1 MGGDSDILSDKELF
15 LKNRL
20 EVKLN
25 DLEKKHLETKEREA
39 QTVGF
44 LERRLKQVELEHKME
59 LKLRRQLRYEVNNLR
74 KRLLETYKLYS
85 DTLEQNEI
93 IKKELEALK
102 NKENKKESVLNT
114 KLDTSREISIVIK
127 EHDYEFIKSAPVS
140 FNTGSENER
149 CIQRNRMN
157 FVTPNNSARTRSFFT
172 PLEYR
177 TRNSKNSF
185 IRSGGSYTEKSFTRN
200 TVYGSGSCNIGGDN
214 INYGQKDSLIKS
226 ERAKDWLKH
235 IEELYKPSENKAD
248 ERTKYREE
256 KNISNL
262 SSILRV
268 EDSLSILEDISSEDK
283 YFSGEDITEDNDL
296 DEDINFDDFVA
307 NIGRKEGIKLK
318 EGKYIADNTEMM
330 VTNTELIIDQINQ
343 QDKELSSLL
352 QKANICNNS
361 NIGSNVNVGRIS
373 KSSGNRYKGR
383 ENIRFLS

>member
-1 MGGDSDILSDKELF
+1 MGVDSDILSDKELF

-39 QTVGF
+39 QAVGF

-127 EHDYEFIKSAPVS
+127 EHDCEFVKSAPVS

-149 CIQRNRMN
+149 CIQRNRMS
-157 FVTPNNSARTRSFFT
+157 FVTPSNSARTRSFFT

-200 TVYGSGSCNIGGDN
+200 TVYGSGSCNIGGDS

-235 IEELYKPSENKAD
+235 IEELYRPSENKAD

-268 EDSLSILEDISSEDK
+268 EDSLSILEDNDLDEDK
-283 YFSGEDITEDNDL
+283 YFSGGDITEDNDL
-296 DEDINFDDFVA
+296 DEDINFDDLVA
-307 NIGRKEGIKLK
+307 NIGRK

-352 QKANICNNS
+352 QKTNICNNS
-361 NIGSNVNVGRIS
+361 NIGSNVNVGRIN